1 MKIFKNKKLIIS
13 LSIVLA
19 IIVASFSA
27 FGIYVSDYYH
37 ADTNALAEFS
47 EGWGVKPE
55 QLSKNVLI
63 YKPEKPI
70 AGFIFYPGGKVE
82 HTAYEPLMQA
92 LADRNIMCVLIKM
105 PFNLAVL
112 DINAANGIKEKF
124 PEIKDWYIGGHSLG
138 GSMAASYIAK
148 NTDLKGLVLLGAYST
163 ADLSDKDIY
172 ALSLFGNND
181 KVMDTQKYEKYKK
194 NMPTNFMQI
203 ELRGANHAYFGMYG
217 EQDGDGKAEMTNEE
231 QILLAAEEISKFV
244 IISLQGA
251 NL

>member
-1 MKIFKNKKLIIS
+1 MKIFKNKKLIVFIS
-13 LSIVLA
+13 ITLA
-19 IIVASFSA
+19 ILVASFTA
-27 FGIYVSDYYH
+27 FGIYVGDYYRS
-37 ADTNALAEFS
+37 DTKAITEFQEDWGIKAER
-47 EGWGVKPE
+47 
-55 QLSKNVLI
+55 LSKNILV

-124 PEIKDWYIGGHSLG
+124 PEIKNWYIGGHSLG
-138 GSMAASYIAK
+138 GSMAANYIAK
-148 NTDLKGLVLLGAYST
+148 NDWLKGLVLLGAYST

-181 KVMDTQKYEKYKK
+181 KVMDFEKYEKNKK
-194 NMPTNFMQI
+194 NMPVNFMQV
-203 ELRGANHAYFGMYG
+203 ELHGGNHAYFGMYG
-217 EQDGDGKAEMTNEE
+217 EQEGDGKAKMTNEE
-231 QILLAAEEISKFV
+231 QILLAAEEILRFV
-244 IISLQGA
+244 ELSLQGA

>member
-1 MKIFKNKKLIIS
+1 MKLFKSKKLIIT

-19 IIVASFSA
+19 VTITAVFA
-27 FGIYVSDYYH
+27 FGIYVNDYYH
-37 ADTNALAEFS
+37 ADTDAINKFASDWAI
-47 EGWGVKPE
+47 KPE
-55 QLSKNVLI
+55 KLSKNTLV
-63 YKPEKPI
+63 YMPKEPI

-92 LADRNIMCVLIKM
+92 LCDRDIACVLVKM

-112 DINAANGIKEKF
+112 DINAADGIKEKY
-124 PEIKDWYIGGHSLG
+124 PQIENWYIGGHSLG

-148 NTDLKGLVLLGAYST
+148 NDNLKGLVLLGAYST

-181 KVMDTQKYEKYKK
+181 KVMNFEKYKKYKK
-194 NMPTNFMQI
+194 NMPDNFMET
-203 ELRGANHAYFGMYG
+203 ELRGGNHAYYGMYG
-217 EQDGDGKAEMTNEE
+217 EQEGDGKAQMTNEE
-231 QILLAAEEISKFV
+231 QILLSAEEILKFFKL
-244 IISLQGA
+244 SLQGA

>member
-1 MKIFKNKKLIIS
+1 MRFLKNKKIIITLSVILTVLI
-13 LSIVLA
+13 
-19 IIVASFSA
+19 ASFSA
-27 FGIYVSDYYH
+27 FGIYAGDYYH
-37 ADTNALAEFS
+37 ADTKAITEFA
-47 EGWGVKPE
+47 EGWAIKPE
-55 QLSKNVLI
+55 KFSKNVLV
-63 YKPEKPI
+63 YKPEEPI

-124 PEIKDWYIGGHSLG
+124 PKIKDWYIGGHSLG

-148 NTDLKGLVLLGAYST
+148 NDWLKGLVLLGAYST
-163 ADLSDKDIY
+163 TDLSDKDIY

-181 KVMDTQKYEKYKK
+181 KIMNFEKYEKYKK
-194 NMPTNFMQI
+194 NMPDNFMQV
-203 ELRGANHAYFGMYG
+203 ELRGGNHAYFGMYG
-217 EQDGDGKAEMTNEE
+217 EQEGDGKAEMTNEE
-231 QILLAAEEISKFV
+231 QILLAAEEILKFV
-244 IISLQGA
+244 KLSLQGA